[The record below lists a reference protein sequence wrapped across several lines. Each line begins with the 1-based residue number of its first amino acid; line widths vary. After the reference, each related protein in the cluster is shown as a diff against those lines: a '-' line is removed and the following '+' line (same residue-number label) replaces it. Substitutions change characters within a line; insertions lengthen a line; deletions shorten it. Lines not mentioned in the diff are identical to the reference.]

1 MSEGIKVVGRNRK
14 AYHEYHIEEKYE
26 AGMALKGTEVK
37 SVRDSRINLKE
48 GYVKI
53 ENGEMFLL
61 NAHISTYE
69 QGNRNNHEPL
79 RPKKLLMH
87 RREINRL
94 FGKTK
99 EKGYT
104 IVPLQVYIKRGL
116 IKIEIGLGKGK
127 KLYDKRAAIAEKSAK
142 REMERAFK
150 DRQQNQ

>member
-26 AGMALKGTEVK
+26 AGAVLKGTEVK

-53 ENGEMFLL
+53 ENGEMFLHSV
-61 NAHISTYE
+61 HISTYE
-69 QGNRNNHEPL
+69 QGNRNNHDPL

-87 RREINRL
+87 RREISRL
-94 FGKTK
+94 IGKTK

-104 IVPLQVYIKRGL
+104 LVPLQVYLKRGL
-116 IKIEIGLGKGK
+116 IKFEIGLAKGK
-127 KLYDKRAAIAEKSAK
+127 KLYDKREAMAEKSAK

-150 DRQQNQ
+150 ERQQD

>member
-1 MSEGIKVVGRNRK
+1 MSEGVKVLGRNRK
-14 AYHEYHIEEKYE
+14 AFHEYHVEEKYE
-26 AGMALKGTEVK
+26 AGIALKGTEVK
-37 SVRDSRINLKE
+37 SVRDSRINLRE

-53 ENGEMFLL
+53 ENGEMFLH
-61 NAHISTYE
+61 NVHISTYE

-79 RPKKLLMH
+79 RVRKLLMH

-104 IVPLQVYIKRGL
+104 VIPLQVYLKRGL

-127 KLYDKRAAIAEKSAK
+127 KLYDKRASIAEKSAK

-150 DRQQNQ
+150 ERQQG